1 MTSSRLAAA
10 SLIACLLLGCGN
22 RAALRIPGAA
32 GSFHAASTGYVA
44 TDTLPRAVR
53 VALPTDA
60 RQAHLGERVAATR
73 WQGCDTDPFWGD
85 SAPATLRAD
94 LERELRDS
102 RIFARVAEADDSA
115 ALVLD
120 TEIRALCAQA
130 VGFLLVRVAGITSLH
145 FTLRDGDQVLY
156 ESTIEKVVTDADE
169 EYSGSQA
176 TFIEQAMKVLI
187 SDSVREVFS
196 KLVWELDRVEP
207 AGPRPAPL

>member
-1 MTSSRLAAA
+1 MASSRLVSAG
-10 SLIACLLLGCGN
+10 LIACLLLGCPN
-22 RAALRIPGAA
+22 RAAVRIPGAA
-32 GSFHAASTGYVA
+32 GSFHAASTGYVS
-44 TDTLPRAVR
+44 TRTLPRAVR

-60 RQAHLGERVAATR
+60 RRAHLGEKVAGTR
-73 WQGCDTDPFWGD
+73 WQGCDTDPFWGG
-85 SAPATLRAD
+85 SAPRTLRAD

-102 RIFARVAEADDSA
+102 RIFERVAEEDDPA

-130 VGFLLVRVAGITSLH
+130 RGFLLIRVAGITSLH
-145 FTLRDGDQVLY
+145 FTLRDGERVLY

-176 TFIEQAMKVLI
+176 SFIEQAMKVLI

-207 AGPRPAPL
+207 AGVRPAPL